1 MDVNHMIRSQRI
13 NLDSLADGGG
23 SGASRNP
30 AAPAPKPSKDERAPD
45 VVADT
50 SRLAPYFPRTSLE
63 NRPASSSAALLG
75 HHHRYNVAMQT
86 SQSQGPN
93 LGSGIALSD
102 CPLPLQWW
110 GHGKRSRSRREAPV
124 PEPELT
130 RAEVRRRKSL
140 NYRSRKAAKAQARA
154 AMEPPGSPG
163 LNLSAVPSHPPRAGT
178 LWVHGYPRI
187 NPDSLPLADG
197 ADSSV
202 IRNPM
207 APAPGPTQSKRT
219 PVVFADTSCLVPYF
233 PRTPLEH
240 HMTRGRPTSSS
251 AALVSHHPYNIG
263 VHTYPGPNIGG
274 GGGSGSDIARTSLEQ
289 QLLWGHAPHPPQP
302 AYSPIGPM
310 SHHLLN
316 NAMHTSQGSNISGGG
331 GNDIASPNAHVPLQW
346 GQRKRPRSRREAPA
360 PTLAPKPELTPAKA
374 QAQAVK
380 PMGLSCTREPN
391 LITDPSLPPR
401 ALTLSLRSFAEELHN
416 TVGEQQPTL
425 KEEKVMPP
433 PSALGPILSTISPLS
448 HHAATLSHH
457 SSSEEPHTAAGEKQ
471 PTAREEKQQP
481 AAKEEKQQ
489 PAPKVEPKK
498 QQQPQRQE
506 SIKATAEQ
514 KGKAPMVEVPPHVE
528 EEVEEEEE
536 EEEEKAAMARP
547 VVPRVV
553 TQLTHEEKEEDWL
566 AMTGTRLPRF
576 PHRRPEI
583 VQKQVNNICPG
594 EWLWQANRTRY
605 KVKEKKSEKRVGGLK
620 GMSTDDEDSDSD

>member
-1 MDVNHMIRSQRI
+1 MDANHMIRSKRI
-13 NLDSLADGGG
+13 NPDSLADGGG
-23 SGASRNP
+23 SSASRNP
-30 AAPAPKPSKDERAPD
+30 AAPAPAPKPSKDERAPD

-63 NRPASSSAALLG
+63 NRPASSSAALLS
-75 HHHRYNVAMQT
+75 HHRYNVAVDT
-86 SQSQGPN
+86 SHSQGPN
-93 LGSGIALSD
+93 LGSGGGSGIALSD

-140 NYRSRKAAKAQARA
+140 KYRSRKAAKAQARA
-154 AMEPPGSPG
+154 AMAPPGSPG
-163 LNLSAVPSHPPRAGT
+163 PNLSAAPSPPPRAGT
-178 LWVHGYPRI
+178 LWLHGYPRI
-187 NPDSLPLADG
+187 NSDSLPLADG
-197 ADSSV
+197 GSGSV
-202 IRNPM
+202 ILRPV
-207 APAPGPTQSKRT
+207 APTPGPTQSKVERT
-219 PVVFADTSCLVPYF
+219 LLVVADTSCLMPYF
-233 PRTPLEH
+233 GRTSLEH
-240 HMTRGRPTSSS
+240 HMIRGRPTSST
-251 AALVSHHPYNIG
+251 ADHLYNVG
-263 VHTYPGPNIGG
+263 MNTYQGPNV
-274 GGGSGSDIARTSLEQ
+274 GGGSGGDIVHTPLDQHR
-289 QLLWGHAPHPPQP
+289 LWGHAPHVPQP
-302 AYSPIGPM
+302 AYSSIVPV
-310 SHHLLN
+310 SHYLLN
-316 NAMHTSQGSNISGGG
+316 HAMHTSQGSNVSGGG
-331 GNDIASPNAHVPLQW
+331 GNGITSPNAHVPLQW

-360 PTLAPKPELTPAKA
+360 PTPAPKPELTPAKA
-374 QAQAVK
+374 QAQAVTSIVSS
-380 PMGLSCTREPN
+380 GAREPN
-391 LITDPSLPPR
+391 LISDLSLPPR
-401 ALTLSLRSFAEELHN
+401 NVTLSLRCSAEELHN

-425 KEEKVMPP
+425 KEEKVTPP
-433 PSALGPILSTISPLS
+433 PSALGPILSTISP
-448 HHAATLSHH
+448 HAATLSHH

-471 PTAREEKQQP
+471 AGAKEEKQQP
-481 AAKEEKQQ
+481 AVEEEKQQ

-498 QQQPQRQE
+498 QQRQE

-514 KGKAPMVEVPPHVE
+514 KGKAPMVEVPPHV
-528 EEVEEEEE
+528 EE

-566 AMTGTRLPRF
+566 AMTVTRLPRF
-576 PHRRPEI
+576 PHRRPGI